1 MRLNKR
7 AVWSA
12 ATLAFAGSAVL
23 TGSAITASASP
34 SAGPGSGPALATS
47 VHSSKGNEIVVCRG
61 VLSGGGVFSATTG
74 GGGSVPGSAGPVG
87 GIVTSGGTGG
97 VGGSVS
103 VGSDGKASYEE
114 HGSVSV
120 GPDGKV
126 TSGDVLGLPG
136 VPAGAKAIG
145 VVVGADGKVT
155 STDPN
160 MIVREGSANECAP
173 VAKIP

>member
-1 MRLNKR
+1 M
-7 AVWSA
+7 
-12 ATLAFAGSAVL
+12 L

-87 GIVTSGGTGG
+87 AVVTSGGTG

-103 VGSDGKASYEE
+103 IGSDGKATHEE

-120 GPDGKV
+120 GPDGKI

-136 VPAGAKAIG
+136 VLPGAKAIG